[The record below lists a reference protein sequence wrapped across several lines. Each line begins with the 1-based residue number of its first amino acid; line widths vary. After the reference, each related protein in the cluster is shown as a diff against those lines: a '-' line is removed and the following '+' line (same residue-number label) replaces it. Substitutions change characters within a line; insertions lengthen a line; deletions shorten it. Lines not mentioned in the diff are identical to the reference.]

1 MNILETERLLLR
13 TVEVEDA
20 PFYLNLV
27 NDAAFIA
34 NIGDRGIR
42 NLAAAREAIANGP
55 VKMQATLGHSIYL
68 VQLKASGVAVGM
80 SGLIKRDTLD
90 DVDIG
95 YAFLPPYR
103 GQGYALEAAR
113 AVVEYARGTMQ
124 LPRLLAITSPENN
137 ASNALLEKIGM
148 RFDKMVYL
156 TPEDTGTRL
165 YRMTLDDPKINSD
178 TR

>member
-1 MNILETERLLLR
+1 MHSFETERLLLR
-13 TVEVEDA
+13 PLTEDDA
-20 PFYLNLV
+20 EFMLELLN
-27 NDAAFIA
+27 DPSFIR
-34 NIGDRGIR
+34 NIGDRRVRSLDGAKAYIT
-42 NLAAAREAIANGP
+42 NGP
-55 VKMQATLGHSIYL
+55 VASYARNGFGLYL
-68 VQLKASGVAVGM
+68 VELQETHESMGIC
-80 SGLIKRDTLD
+80 GLIRRNTLS